1 MNKKEL
7 ISAVAKETE
16 ETKRLTEKMIEAT
29 LKCIKE
35 TLVKGENVKLVGDFL
50 LEIKVVPEHKGRD
63 PQKNIEIMIPAKNKI
78 KFTPSK
84 PWKKAVNGVVDEE

>member
-63 PQKNIEIMIPAKNKI
+63 PQKNIEIMIPASKKI
-78 KFTPSK
+78 KFKISK
-84 PWKKAVNGVVDEE
+84 TWKDAVNGVE